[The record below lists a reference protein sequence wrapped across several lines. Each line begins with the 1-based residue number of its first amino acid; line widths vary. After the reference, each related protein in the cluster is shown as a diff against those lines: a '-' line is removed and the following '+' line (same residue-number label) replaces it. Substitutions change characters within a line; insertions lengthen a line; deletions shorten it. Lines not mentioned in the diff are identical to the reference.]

1 MPEYTW
7 LISAAVAWII
17 FFLLVDWS
25 RLKYTLWGGLS
36 VAALQLLVDSGAMN
50 LNLYLVNAQVKL
62 LDSSVFFTL
71 GVVFVVGVLFAQTLP
86 SSSWLQA
93 LDILITT
100 SLFCWLEFLYLK
112 VGVLE
117 YLNWNQAAST
127 VINFLA
133 IISYTWLVDSLGLN
147 RAGRGRMGGCR
158 P

>member
-1 MPEYTW
+1 MPEYPW
-7 LISAAVAWII
+7 LISAAAAWII

-50 LNLYLVNAQVKL
+50 LNLYHVNAQVKF

-86 SSSWLQA
+86 SSNWLQA

-133 IISYTWLVDSLGLN
+133 ITSYAWLVDSLGLN
-147 RAGRGRMGGCR
+147 RAGRERTEG
-158 P
+158 

>member
-1 MPEYTW
+1 MPAYAW
-7 LISAAVAWII
+7 LISAVVAWII

-36 VAALQLLVDSGAMN
+36 VVALQLLVDSGAMN
-50 LNLYLVNAQVKL
+50 LNLYRVITKVKIL
-62 LDSSVFFTL
+62 NSSVFFTF

-86 SSSWLQA
+86 SSRWLQA
-93 LDILITT
+93 LDILVTT
-100 SLFCWLEFLYLK
+100 ALFCWLESLFVK

-133 IISYTWLVDSLGLN
+133 LTSYAWLVDSLGLN
-147 RAGRGRMGGCR
+147 RAGRGRKEGCQL
-158 P
+158 

>member
-1 MPEYTW
+1 LPEYAW
-7 LISAAVAWII
+7 LISAVVAWII

-25 RLKYTLWGGLS
+25 RLKYTFWGGLS
-36 VAALQLLVDSGAMN
+36 VVALQLLVDSGAINMR
-50 LNLYLVNAQVKL
+50 LYRVIYLVKFLN
-62 LDSSVFFTL
+62 SSVFFTF

-86 SSSWLQA
+86 SSRWLQA

-100 SLFCWLEFLYLK
+100 ALFCWLESLFVK

-133 IISYTWLVDSLGLN
+133 MISYAWLVDSLGLN
-147 RAGRGRMGGCR
+147 RAGRRGKEVSKL
-158 P
+158 